1 LDTEGSKLLLE
12 VIELLG
18 ELSLVLVAKFVGFN
32 GDLHS
37 RMEKISQG
45 IRNRDAFESVE
56 NDAKST
62 FPSLEGLS
70 CGWNA
75 QF

>member
-37 RMEKISQG
+37 ENEERLVKVFVMV
-45 IRNRDAFESVE
+45 ESVK
-56 NDAKST
+56 NDASR
-62 FPSLEGLS
+62 SRLL
-70 CGWNA
+70 W
-75 QF
+75 